1 MSRLYVLNGP
11 DKGQAFEMTEG
22 DNYIGRS
29 SDNDFMIRDETV
41 SRRHLKIIKRGKRY
55 FIVDLKSMNGTFF
68 NGNYLVPG
76 FELEVRVGVPIMI
89 GMRVIGIGHTSREIL
104 MPFLDS
110 IGLTKEGGADSTT
123 FEIHGSRINQKKLE
137 LIYKVISVL
146 EEKKSIHE
154 ALHEIP
160 AYIFEFLR
168 GIDRAAIIL
177 IDPMKKRIA
186 DVIYRSYKPRE
197 QKQEKFCKP
206 LVKQVLAKR
215 EPIVIS
221 HVEAEKSSEII
232 DTLKTMGIE
241 SVMCAPMIA
250 NAELM
255 GAMYV
260 DCLEKSY
267 IFIEEDLT
275 LLVDVGQ
282 RIALAWQ
289 EACFLSL

>member
-1 MSRLYVLNGP
+1 
-11 DKGQAFEMTEG
+11 
-22 DNYIGRS
+22 
-29 SDNDFMIRDETV
+29 
-41 SRRHLKIIKRGKRY
+41 
-55 FIVDLKSMNGTFF
+55 MNGTFF

-76 FELEVRVGVPIMI
+76 FELEVKEGVPIMI
-89 GMRVIGIGHTSREIL
+89 GMSAIGIGHTSREIL

-110 IGLTKEGGADSTT
+110 IGLTKESGADSTT

-168 GIDRAAIIL
+168 GIDRAAIFL
-177 IDPMKKRIA
+177 VDPMKKRIA
-186 DVIYRSYKPRE
+186 DVIYRSYKPME
-197 QKQEKFCKP
+197 PKQDKFCTP

-221 HVEAEKSSEII
+221 HVKAEKSSEII
-232 DTLKTMGIE
+232 DTLMIMGIQ
-241 SVMCAPMIA
+241 SVMCTPMIA
-250 NAELM
+250 NSELM

-260 DCLEKSY
+260 DCQKKPYKFSK
-267 IFIEEDLT
+267 EDLS

-282 RIALAWQ
+282 RIALAWE